1 MAGAVMMALAGFAG
15 LLTLA
20 LPIAV
25 VLALTAA
32 LLIWQRGDVILFDSL
47 AQQYVTGLE
56 SYGLLALPLFI
67 LLGEAMNAGG
77 AGRRL
82 VALAAGLVG
91 PVRGGLAHVSLVA
104 NVMLAAILGSTV
116 AQLTVMTRMA
126 VPQMVRA
133 GYPRADA
140 VAITAAGAMLAP
152 VIPPSMLFIL
162 YGVIA
167 QVPIG
172 DLFTAGLIPGA
183 LMGLAFFLL
192 IARRA
197 RRADW
202 PVGTA
207 DRDLPLRQALPAL
220 AIPVFVV
227 CSIAFGLATP
237 TEAGGLA
244 ALLAL
249 VLGLWV
255 FRDMRLADLPG
266 IFTRA
271 ALGAAGVL
279 FLVASAQ
286 LLAWILAYAGIPA
299 QVAALL
305 AGASDSPVLFL
316 LLLNLLLLG
325 IGMVMDPIP
334 ALLLTVPVILPLA
347 TDQFGLDPIHMG
359 LVICMNLS
367 LGLLTPPVGAGLFA
381 AASLSGEPAG
391 RIAVRVLPYLAAA
404 FAVLIGVSLWP
415 VLI

>member
-1 MAGAVMMALAGFAG
+1 MMALAGFAG

-25 VLALTAA
+25 ALALTAA

-202 PVGTA
+202 PMGTA

-220 AIPVFVV
+220 ARQVGHDAPPDPVTAPGQAPF
-227 CSIAFGLATP
+227 SLRQIHDDRLEQLA
-237 TEAGGLA
+237 
-244 ALLAL
+244 
-249 VLGLWV
+249 
-255 FRDMRLADLPG
+255 RD
-266 IFTRA
+266 
-271 ALGAAGVL
+271 
-279 FLVASAQ
+279 
-286 LLAWILAYAGIPA
+286 AYARDYLMFGF
-299 QVAALL
+299 
-305 AGASDSPVLFL
+305 SDW
-316 LLLNLLLLG
+316 G
-325 IGMVMDPIP
+325 
-334 ALLLTVPVILPLA
+334 
-347 TDQFGLDPIHMG
+347 
-359 LVICMNLS
+359 
-367 LGLLTPPVGAGLFA
+367 
-381 AASLSGEPAG
+381 
-391 RIAVRVLPYLAAA
+391 
-404 FAVLIGVSLWP
+404 
-415 VLI
+415 